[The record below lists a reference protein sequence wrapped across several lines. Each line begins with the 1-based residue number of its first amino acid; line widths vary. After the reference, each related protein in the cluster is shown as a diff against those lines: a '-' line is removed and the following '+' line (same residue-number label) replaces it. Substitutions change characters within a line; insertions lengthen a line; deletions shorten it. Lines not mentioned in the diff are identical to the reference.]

1 MTGADG
7 SFESASLPLPPSA
20 SEPGAQNTP
29 DFRWQA
35 LFQRSSDPIFVLNR
49 RRRILFVNQ
58 AWEKLTG
65 IGATEARGLACI
77 RRTPIVQDPWD
88 VVIRALC
95 CPPPEV
101 LKGQPGRTRRLVP
114 GTKTAWRW
122 WEFDFLPFRDSDG
135 LLCVLGKIA
144 APSEREQVETPPLP
158 EKLAALRSGVEQRHS
173 LDRLAGNSPAMR
185 RVLEQVR
192 LASESRFPV
201 LIRGERGAGK
211 SWVARTI
218 HYQRSGNPG
227 PFVALDCTRLPASA
241 LAAVLFDH
249 YSLRGQADQG
259 TRYLRE
265 PGNLPRDAQARLCD
279 LMGASSAASEP
290 RIMAGCDV
298 DPADEAGTSRL
309 LEELH
314 CALSTLVIE
323 VPPLRERQTDMPT
336 LVDRLLERANTGREQ
351 PVIGLTPEAW
361 EFVRAYSWPGNLREL
376 YSALQTACLHAP
388 NDRLDVCHF
397 PAALRLAVRLDETPD
412 ASKELALP
420 LDHLLEQAERRLI
433 LLALRK
439 AQGNRSRAAEILSIW
454 RPRLLRRMEALKIQE
469 TG

>member
-1 MTGADG
+1 
-7 SFESASLPLPPSA
+7 
-20 SEPGAQNTP
+20 
-29 DFRWQA
+29 
-35 LFQRSSDPIFVLNR
+35 
-49 RRRILFVNQ
+49 
-58 AWEKLTG
+58 
-65 IGATEARGLACI
+65 
-77 RRTPIVQDPWD
+77 
-88 VVIRALC
+88 
-95 CPPPEV
+95 
-101 LKGQPGRTRRLVP
+101 
-114 GTKTAWRW
+114 
-122 WEFDFLPFRDSDG
+122 
-135 LLCVLGKIA
+135 
-144 APSEREQVETPPLP
+144 
-158 EKLAALRSGVEQRHS
+158 
-173 LDRLAGNSPAMR
+173 
-185 RVLEQVR
+185 
-192 LASESRFPV
+192 
-201 LIRGERGAGK
+201 
-211 SWVARTI
+211 
-218 HYQRSGNPG
+218 
-227 PFVALDCTRLPASA
+227 
-241 LAAVLFDH
+241 
-249 YSLRGQADQG
+249 
-259 TRYLRE
+259 
-265 PGNLPRDAQARLCD
+265 
-279 LMGASSAASEP
+279 MGASSAASEP

-469 TG
+469 W